1 MTVLFWVMTTV
12 LMTLISGLSEYRRWQ
27 WAAGVMETLEKP

>member
-1 MTVLFWVMTTV
+1 MTALFWICTAAG
-12 LMTLISGLSEYRRWQ
+12 LALISGLSEYRRWQ